1 MNILYFYRND
11 KRGFNGRLRALM
23 NLHCDLHSHS
33 TISDGTLT
41 PTEMVLRAH
50 DKGVEVFALTDHDA
64 TEGLQEAAK
73 VADKIG
79 LHFVPGIELS
89 VTWSHQTVHIVGL
102 GINPNDEPL
111 NNGLKE
117 LRNFRRLRGEQIAL
131 KLEKAGLESPLEGAK
146 SFANG
151 EILSRTH
158 FARYLVEQGRAKD
171 IRQVFKRFLVK
182 GKPGYVAGKWAS
194 LKDALAW
201 IQGAGGIAV
210 IAHPARYKFSATR
223 LRQLISEF
231 KELGGLGFE
240 AISGSHSPD
249 EEIRMAQLANQFE
262 LYISKGSD
270 FHSPE
275 NIYRELGAMQ
285 DIPNGS
291 KPLWHSEAWKEKI
304 GEIKSNNSILGEL

>member
-1 MNILYFYRND
+1 
-11 KRGFNGRLRALM
+11 M
-23 NLHCDLHSHS
+23 NLRCDLHSHS
-33 TISDGTLT
+33 TISDGTLS
-41 PTEMVLRAH
+41 PTELVLRAYE
-50 DKGVEVFALTDHDA
+50 KGVEVFALTDHDA
-64 TEGLQEAAK
+64 TEGLKEAAL
-73 VADKIG
+73 VADKVG

-89 VTWSHQTVHIVGL
+89 VTWSHQTIHILGL
-102 GINPNDEPL
+102 GINSDDELL

-117 LRNFRRLRGEQIAL
+117 LREFRGRRGEDIAK
-131 KLEKAGLESPLEGAK
+131 KLEKAGFEKPLEGSK
-146 SFANG
+146 QYANG

-158 FARYLVEQGRAKD
+158 FARYIVEQGRAKD

-194 LKDALAW
+194 LEDALSW

-210 IAHPARYKFSATR
+210 IAHPARYKISATR
-223 LRQLISEF
+223 LRQLITEF

-249 EEIRMAQLANQFE
+249 EEQRMAQLANQFE

-275 NIYRELGAMQ
+275 NIYRELGALQ
-285 DIPNGS
+285 DIPSGS
-291 KPLWHSEAWKEKI
+291 IPLWHSDAWKEKI
-304 GEIKSNNSILGEL
+304 GEFT

>member
-1 MNILYFYRND
+1 
-11 KRGFNGRLRALM
+11 M

-50 DKGVEVFALTDHDA
+50 EKGVEVYALTDHDA
-64 TEGLQEAAK
+64 TEGLKEAAQ
-73 VADKIG
+73 VAEKIG
-79 LHFVPGIELS
+79 VHFVPGIELS
-89 VTWSHQTVHIVGL
+89 VTWSHQTIHIVGL
-102 GINPNDEPL
+102 GINPDDEVL

-117 LRNFRRLRGEQIAL
+117 LREFRRGRGEEIAR
-131 KLEKAGLESPLEGAK
+131 KLEKAGLEKPLEGAK

-194 LKDALAW
+194 LEDALAW
-201 IQGAGGIAV
+201 IHGAGGIAV

-223 LRQLISEF
+223 LRQLIAEF
-231 KELGGLGFE
+231 KQHGGLGFE

-249 EEIRMAQLANQFE
+249 EEMRMAQLANQFE
-262 LYISKGSD
+262 LFISKGSD

-285 DIPNGS
+285 DIPAGC
-291 KPLWHSEAWKEKI
+291 KPLWHSEAWKERIGKI
-304 GEIKSNNSILGEL
+304 NKGESV